1 MRKVSFF
8 LMLMLTSVAGN
19 IAAKGIPSEIFK
31 NGKVQYEKSSNTL
44 ILEEGFAYS
53 LSKGLVV
60 FNTGNDLRI
69 VLKGNAEF
77 KAALV
82 FEDNVIIESEQPAT
96 LSITS
101 NISGS
106 AIKCPTLTVNEKVHL
121 QLLSRNS
128 QDGMYALDCVTL
140 SIHHA
145 SFTAETTTASLGVKV
160 QELQLEGV
168 VMEKPKGGAVNEQ
181 VGGICFG
188 DGLSAKLVRIRPEVK
203 K

>member
-1 MRKVSFF
+1 MNV
-8 LMLMLTSVAGN
+8 
-19 IAAKGIPSEIFK
+19 AAKGIPSEIFK

-44 ILEEGFAYS
+44 ILEDGFSYS
-53 LSKGLVV
+53 LGKGLVV

-82 FEDNVIIESEQPAT
+82 FEDPVIIDAEQPAT
-96 LSITS
+96 LSVTS

-106 AIKCPTLTVNEKVHL
+106 ALKCPALTVNENVHL

-128 QDGMYALDCVTL
+128 QDGMHALDCGSL
-140 SIHHA
+140 IIHHT
-145 SFTAETTTASLGVKV
+145 SFTAETTTASLAVKV
-160 QELQLEGV
+160 QDLQLDGV

-188 DGLSAKLVRIRPEVK
+188 DGFAAKIVRIRPEVK

>member
-1 MRKVSFF
+1 
-8 LMLMLTSVAGN
+8 MLTAIAGN
-19 IAAKGIPSEIFK
+19 IAAKGIPSEIVK

-44 ILEEGFAYS
+44 ILEDGFFFG
-53 LSKGLVV
+53 LGKGLVV
-60 FNTGNDLRI
+60 FNTGNALRI

-77 KAALV
+77 KASLV
-82 FEDNVIIESEQPAT
+82 FEDPVIVEAEQPAT
-96 LSITS
+96 LSVTS

-106 AIKCPTLTVNEKVHL
+106 ALKCPTLTVNENVHL

-128 QDGMYALDCVTL
+128 QDGMHALDCGSL
-140 SIHHA
+140 IIHHA

-160 QELQLEGV
+160 QDLQLDGV
-168 VMEKPKGGAVNEQ
+168 VMEKPKGGAINEQ

-188 DGLSAKLVRIRPEVK
+188 DGLAAKIVRIRPEVK